1 MARKTGVTKETT
13 KRIVLDAGV
22 IYTNWNDPDNRK
34 VLGACRGGNTF
45 TVETEFRDI
54 PFDGV
59 SGLVEGAR
67 RIISATATLK
77 VNLVEINKDLL
88 EVAIPG
94 AKCGNSTPATDE
106 QGVTVTGENYYEIR
120 RFLEKT
126 IPDFEYIPDI
136 ALVAEYSGTKS
147 PIVLGIENAMNN
159 SSFEVATND
168 ADEVVIAL
176 EFTGAYDPENMA
188 KEPWFILMPEKLPVA

>member
-1 MARKTGVTKETT
+1 MRRTGVTRETT
-13 KRIVLDAGV
+13 KKIVLDAGV
-22 IYTNWNDPDNRK
+22 IYKNWNSPNNRE

-45 TVETEFRDI
+45 TVETEFRDM

-67 RIISATATLK
+67 RIISATAKLK
-77 VNLVEINKDLL
+77 VNLVEINKDLIKT
-88 EVAIPG
+88 AIPG
-94 AKCGNSTPATDE
+94 AQYGSSIPATDE
-106 QGVTVTGENYYEIR
+106 AGVTITGENYYEIR

-136 ALVAEYSGTKS
+136 VLVAEYSGTKS
-147 PIVLGIENAMNN
+147 PIVLGIERAMNN
-159 SSFEVATND
+159 SSFEMSTND
-168 ADEVVIAL
+168 ADEVVISL

-188 KEPWFILMPEKLPVA
+188 KEPWFILMPEKIPSA

>member
-1 MARKTGVTKETT
+1 MRRSGVTRETT

-22 IYTNWNDPDNRK
+22 IYKNWNDADNRE

-45 TVETEFRDI
+45 TVETEFRDM

-67 RIISATATLK
+67 RIISATAKLK

-88 EVAIPG
+88 KVAIPG
-94 AKCGNSTPATDE
+94 AQYGNSTPATDE

-136 ALVAEYSGTKS
+136 VLVAEYSGTKS

-159 SSFEVATND
+159 SSFEMATND

-188 KEPWFILMPEKLPVA
+188 KEPWFIHMPEKTTS